1 MWKPFYVFLVLLTPL
16 RLGAQNKVQL
26 DAEQARILSLE
37 NAWDRAVKQKD
48 AAALQ
53 MLLAPEL
60 VYVDYDGK
68 LMDKAEYLSSVQ
80 SRALHPERI
89 VSESMNVHVYA
100 AAAVATG
107 VYRESGERNG
117 KPYML
122 RERFTD
128 TWVRRGASWMCVSSN
143 STLINQ

>member
-68 LMDKAEYLSSVQ
+68 LMDKA
-80 SRALHPERI
+80 
-89 VSESMNVHVYA
+89 
-100 AAAVATG
+100 
-107 VYRESGERNG
+107 
-117 KPYML
+117 
-122 RERFTD
+122 
-128 TWVRRGASWMCVSSN
+128 
-143 STLINQ
+143 